1 MNGNGRIY
9 ISFEKLKKAI
19 TDYIIYYYNYNRKGK
34 LNEVSPVECRLT
46 NNNIKLS
53 SQKKSRI
60 ICSEKSLTF
69 LGHCMTGHWSFGLS
83 YITQSVCVF

>member
-19 TDYIIYYYNYNRKGK
+19 TDYIFYYYNYNMKGK
-34 LNEVSPVECRLT
+34 LNEVSPVECRST

-53 SQKKSRI
+53 SQKK
-60 ICSEKSLTF
+60 EQNNL
-69 LGHCMTGHWSFGLS
+69 L
-83 YITQSVCVF
+83 